1 MATSAATG
9 GPLAEVLAET
19 LADGSAVFGAGG
31 PPQAAKRTARAAKAA
46 GTSAWRIRVMGPTL
60 PRSPLRRDPDA
71 RKKTLRMMDSNPPS
85 DPQPRARSLGVR
97 EERVIEIVA
106 DDGTVLDGRLAV
118 PEGASRA
125 VVLAHPHPLY
135 GGSMEDPVTVAIG
148 RLLGE
153 RGIATLRFDFRGV
166 GRSEGRYAG
175 GQREVNDV
183 LGALRTMSRFVSG
196 PIAVAGYSFGSWV
209 ALKAARRTDMVER
222 LALVAPAA
230 SLFEYEGTPRYE
242 RPLAIAIGDRD
253 NFCDAPRARV
263 LASRLGASIAVL
275 SGEDHFF
282 ARSRRRLAELL
293 APFLAGE
300 SDRIDEGALG

>member
-1 MATSAATG
+1 MIDSTPP
-9 GPLAEVLAET
+9 GPQ
-19 LADGSAVFGAGG
+19 
-31 PPQAAKRTARAAKAA
+31 P
-46 GTSAWRIRVMGPTL
+46 L
-60 PRSPLRRDPDA
+60 PRPI
-71 RKKTLRMMDSNPPS
+71 
-85 DPQPRARSLGVR
+85 GVR
-97 EERVIEIVA
+97 DERPIEVVA
-106 DDGTVLDGRLAV
+106 DDGVVLDGRIAL

-148 RLLGE
+148 RVLGE

-166 GRSEGRYAG
+166 GKSEGRYAG

-183 LGALRTMSRFVSG
+183 LGALRTMSRFVTG

-209 ALKAARRTDMVER
+209 ALRAARRTDMVER

-253 NFCDAPRARV
+253 GFCDAPRARV
-263 LASRLGASIAVL
+263 LAGRLGASIAVL

-293 APFLAGE
+293 APFLVGQ